1 MQLFILQ
8 YVLWWSQYDNFSKYA
23 LHLLFVIRLNIHTGT
38 SILEV
43 SKYVDPLTLRM
54 LIQEYNLYAEAI
66 EIIGPICQDPRQWA
80 NFQSCWKYVHPIE
93 IRYKLHCFHL
103 CPWLV
108 CLLYNFVW
116 SIYPSIKD
124 ACNFQSNN
132 CESYKHNTCAC
143 TLAKRIDFKTNRSL
157 I

>member
-23 LHLLFVIRLNIHTGT
+23 LHLLLVIRLNIHTGT

-66 EIIGPICQDPRQWA
+66 EIIGPICQVPRHYELTFNLAENTLTLLKWGT
-80 NFQSCWKYVHPIE
+80 NCIVSI
-93 IRYKLHCFHL
+93 
-103 CPWLV
+103 LV
-108 CLLYNFVW
+108 PDWSLLYNFVCSSYH
-116 SIYPSIKD
+116 SITVT
-124 ACNFQSNN
+124 CNLQSHK
-132 CESYKHNTCAC
+132 CESYKHNNCTR
-143 TLAKRIDFKTNRSL
+143 TLAKRI
-157 I
+157 